1 MRSPDQVLRQLL
13 SRAVALPLI
22 MMAVLGG
29 LLAVEVRALL
39 GLTDWVDH
47 TDRVI
52 AEAQEALKLVASEQS
67 MVRGFLLT
75 GHEQFLGQA
84 AAVRGELA
92 AQWSDL
98 IGAVADNGA
107 QQRRAARARDLS
119 AQWEKRLDEVV
130 AERRSGGRPGPPE
143 EGDGRLVI
151 EGIRAELTAFL
162 EVERDLL
169 SDRTRRV
176 TQSARAAVGS
186 AILAA
191 ILIGVALGLV
201 ARRQI
206 GKVGAAYRELLEL
219 RDELL
224 NMTAHELRTPV
235 TSLLLQLEL
244 LERHGLSGGSVEVAR
259 RQARRLGELIEAL
272 IDANALSSGAE
283 VPLERGDVDLR
294 EVARAAVGKAA
305 GSCEVELDF
314 DDLPVRG
321 RWDEKRLVTAVSAL
335 VANACKFGR
344 GHPVK
349 VEVHGR
355 AGEAEVSVIDRGPGV
370 EGLEAD
376 RIFGKFGRGVSQKSW
391 GGLGLGLFAAR
402 RIAELHGG
410 SLGVDGE
417 GEGTRFTVRLPAG
430 HA

>member
-1 MRSPDQVLRQLL
+1 VRSPDQILRQLL
-13 SRAVALPLI
+13 GRAVALPLI
-22 MMAVLGG
+22 MVAILGG

-52 AEAQEALKLVASEQS
+52 AEAQETLKLVADEQS

-75 GHEQFLGQA
+75 GHEEFLDRQKT
-84 AAVRGELA
+84 VREALSQQWRELIE
-92 AQWSDL
+92 S
-98 IGAVADNGA
+98 VADNPE
-107 QQRRAARARDLS
+107 QTARARRAQELSDDL
-119 AQWEKRLDEVV
+119 ERRLDKAV
-130 AERRSGGRPGPPE
+130 AERRAGGRPGPPE
-143 EGDGRLVI
+143 EGDGRPLI
-151 EGIRAELTAFL
+151 DGIRTGLGTFL
-162 EVERDLL
+162 AIERDLL
-169 SDRTRRV
+169 ADRTQRV
-176 TQSARAAVGS
+176 SESAKAAVLG
-186 AILAA
+186 ALFAA
-191 ILIGVALGLV
+191 LLCGAALGLV
-201 ARRQI
+201 ARQQI
-206 GKVGAAYRELLEL
+206 RKVGGAYRELLEL

-244 LERHGLSGGSVEVAR
+244 LERHGIEHGSVEVAR

-294 EVARAAVGKAA
+294 QVARAAVSKAA
-305 GSCEVELDF
+305 AGCEVQLDL
-314 DDLPVRG
+314 DEAPVRG

-344 GHPVK
+344 GKPVR
-349 VEVHGR
+349 VAVHR
-355 AGEAEVSVIDRGPGV
+355 LPGEAEVSVTDQGPGLD
-370 EGLEAD
+370 GASD
-376 RIFGKFGRGVSQKSW
+376 RIFGKFTRGVSQKSW

-410 SLGVDGE
+410 SLGVDGA
-417 GEGTRFTVRLPAG
+417 GQGTRFTVRLPSGDA
-430 HA
+430 